1 MRRIALKGTVF
12 DREIAEITY
21 GSTIVLCTV
30 LGKYCRDYF
39 YMRLIFRSYE
49 NAAAPRRFVS
59 AVRAPRYA
67 QLTIVIDFIDKAVQ
81 NSRRIGNRF
90 VLNIHLIIDNRL
102 CSRDTGTAHDK
113 HARHSQRAEH
123 VQHMAFLQHGAV
135 PIDQVAYG
143 TLRHSHMKPPI
154 KNFSPATYCAAN
166 TKSPET
172 GQSGIKA

>member
-102 CSRDTGTAHDK
+102 CSRDTGTAMTSMAATANEPNTFSIWHFFST
-113 HARHSQRAEH
+113 ARY
-123 VQHMAFLQHGAV
+123 L
-135 PIDQVAYG
+135 
-143 TLRHSHMKPPI
+143 LI
-154 KNFSPATYCAAN
+154 KLPTAPFD
-166 TKSPET
+166 
-172 GQSGIKA
+172 IVI